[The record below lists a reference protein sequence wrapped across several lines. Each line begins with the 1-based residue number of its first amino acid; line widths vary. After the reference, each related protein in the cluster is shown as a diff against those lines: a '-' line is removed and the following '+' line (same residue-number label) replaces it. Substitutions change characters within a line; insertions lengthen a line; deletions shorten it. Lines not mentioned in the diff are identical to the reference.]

1 MLTEIKR
8 VRWQT
13 LLLCVVLH
21 NALKPLLLS
30 EAFVRVTMP
39 LRDALGGVLSVTV
52 LTYLVELVL
61 LLGLLRFAEGLRLRD
76 LGLDRRHLLNAA
88 IFVTLLWGLKQIAL
102 WLATRVFAPV
112 APDPWL
118 LRHLGDAAFWG
129 RLVEVW
135 FGAALFEEVF
145 YRGFLLMQL
154 FLLAEHRWPHR
165 RGLTLGLSVV
175 LTQAYFGLNHLQAG
189 VSFGLHGSMLAAY
202 VMQVSLVGVFLAFV
216 FLRTGNLFLAIGI
229 HALLNHP
236 LPLFASSVDPALVVL
251 AQAGVLLFAW
261 PWMYR
266 VYDEVF
272 TMQPAFAPPGVLR
285 SGTSR

>member
-13 LLLCVVLH
+13 LLLCAVLH
-21 NALKPLLLS
+21 NALKPLLFS
-30 EAFVRVTMP
+30 GAFVQATAP
-39 LRDALGGVLSVTV
+39 LRSALGGLVSVTL
-52 LTYLVELVL
+52 LTYLVELAL
-61 LLGLLRFAEGLRLRD
+61 LLGLLRLVEGVRLRD
-76 LGLDRRHLLNAA
+76 LGLDRAHLLNAA

-102 WLATRVFAPV
+102 WLATSTFRPV

-118 LRHLGDAAFWG
+118 LRHLGDGAFWG

-154 FLLAEHRWPHR
+154 FLLAERWWPR
-165 RGLTLGLSVV
+165 RPALSLSVAV
-175 LTQAYFGLNHLQAG
+175 IMTQVYFGLNHIQAG
-189 VSFGLHGSMLAAY
+189 FSFGLHGGMLAAY
-202 VMQVSLVGVFLAFV
+202 VMQVTLVGVFLAFV

-236 LPLFASSVDPALVVL
+236 LPLFASSVDPALIVL
-251 AQAGVLLFAW
+251 AQASVLLFAW

-266 VYDEVF
+266 TYNEVF
-272 TMQPAFAPPGVLR
+272 TMRPAFAPP
-285 SGTSR
+285 SRA